1 LGRNDL
7 RLALFRTPSR
17 LAYLSYV
24 FCRMFGM
31 NGQVG
36 GVEGYDANS
45 VVCEL
50 SEGSAASSRIFVE
63 ADGEIL
69 GTLPAKISIVPAAL
83 TLLFPK
89 R

>member
-1 LGRNDL
+1 
-7 RLALFRTPSR
+7 
-17 LAYLSYV
+17 
-24 FCRMFGM
+24 MFGM
-31 NGQVG
+31 SGQVAG
-36 GVEGYDANS
+36 IEGYDANS
-45 VVCEL
+45 VVCNL
-50 SEGSAASSRIFVE
+50 SESSPRSSLIFVE